1 MVLSDSVSVATSKL
15 STIQKLKEL
24 SEFLGEY
31 RKCLLNHWDY
41 DWVLVW
47 LWLSHCEIGRELQ
60 SLAMQGK
67 ELLTWTS
74 L

>member
-41 DWVLVW
+41 D
-47 LWLSHCEIGRELQ
+47 
-60 SLAMQGK
+60 
-67 ELLTWTS
+67 
-74 L
+74 